1 MVKGALD
8 SLKDGVSE
16 FGREVL
22 RSKNPMDLKKSYDP
36 SRLVFELTSF
46 CILSEKVDKLGEI
59 CDGIVKMGQLMQS
72 MMQSSSVAQ

>member
-1 MVKGALD
+1 MVLA
-8 SLKDGVSE
+8 SLGEKSCDP
-16 FGREVL
+16 
-22 RSKNPMDLKKSYDP
+22 KNLMDLKKSYDP

-72 MMQSSSVAQ
+72 MMQSSSAAQ